1 MWEKWEKFEIYVIK
15 VREVWEKGIN
25 LRKRYI
31 KKEKVSK
38 VWKSEKSAKSEIC
51 EKKFENCENCRK
63 SKMCEKG
70 KEVWELQ
77 EKVKY
82 MTKSGWPLQTVK
94 KWDVWEI
101 VREVSDKVRS
111 VRIIEMSGKIWEKH
125 E

>member
-1 MWEKWEKFEIYVIK
+1 
-15 VREVWEKGIN
+15 
-25 LRKRYI
+25 
-31 KKEKVSK
+31 
-38 VWKSEKSAKSEIC
+38 
-51 EKKFENCENCRK
+51 
-63 SKMCEKG
+63 MCEKG

-111 VRIIEMSGKIWEKH
+111 LRIIEMSGKIWEKH
-125 E
+125 EKLDVCGKVICVRNIHICEKKWEKCDKTKMC

>member
-1 MWEKWEKFEIYVIK
+1 MY
-15 VREVWEKGIN
+15 RREKGIN
-25 LRKRYI
+25 LRKRCI

-94 KWDVWEI
+94 KMICVRNCERSVRQSEKCENNWDVW
-101 VREVSDKVRS
+101 
-111 VRIIEMSGKIWEKH
+111 
-125 E
+125 